1 MRLAFASATALLL
14 VLFAAASGS
23 ASAKS
28 SKQLEHV
35 CRGLR
40 GGQCTALVSVDASGR
55 PAVTGSPNGFNPPD
69 FWSFYGLPPQT
80 GTSWAW
86 NGKTI
91 AIVVAFHD
99 PNLEADLGVYRSQFG
114 LPPCT
119 TGNGCLREVNQL
131 GHSKGLPRFD
141 ETWAFEASVDTQ
153 MASAICAGCRLL
165 VVEAKSEDLTNEF
178 KAIDTAY
185 ALDADVISL
194 SFGALQEFAGETD
207 FDSHFRQLNAAG
219 QSVAVTAATGDE
231 GWGHLRYPA
240 ASPYVTAVGGTDIDI
255 FDGSEEA
262 WLDSGSGCSPYE
274 PQPPWQAAL
283 PELATACSGRAGADV
298 SFLADGMS
306 VYDSAGFLGRTGWMD
321 GAGTSV
327 ATPAIAAIYALAGN
341 AATVVDGSYPYE
353 HRDALF
359 DVTQP
364 QGAASPS
371 CTSAVCEPGPGWDGP
386 TGLGAPRGIGGF

>member
-1 MRLAFASATALLL
+1 MKVF
-14 VLFAAASGS
+14 
-23 ASAKS
+23 
-28 SKQLEHV
+28 
-35 CRGLR
+35 LR
-40 GGQCTALVSVDASGR
+40 T
-55 PAVTGSPNGFNPPD
+55 F
-69 FWSFYGLPPQT
+69 
-80 GTSWAW
+80 
-86 NGKTI
+86 
-91 AIVVAFHD
+91 
-99 PNLEADLGVYRSQFG
+99 
-114 LPPCT
+114 
-119 TGNGCLREVNQL
+119 
-131 GHSKGLPRFD
+131 
-141 ETWAFEASVDTQ
+141 
-153 MASAICAGCRLL
+153 GCRANHYDT
-165 VVEAKSEDLTNEF
+165 EAVR
-178 KAIDTAY
+178 AM
-185 ALDADVISL
+185 LDA
-194 SFGALQEFAGETD
+194 AG
-207 FDSHFRQLNAAG
+207 H
-219 QSVAVTAATGDE
+219 SVAVTAATGDE